1 MDIHLPHNLLDF
13 MKSPDPLIHIGSLL
27 LFGFAGGL
35 IARYFKFPRVSG
47 YIVIGMIL
55 SPSVTGFFQERVIRA
70 ELSIVTD
77 IALGIIAFSI
87 GGSLVLKSLKKL
99 YGSILWINFTQ
110 SFGAFLVTTL
120 LICLISPFII
130 DSGIDPHSFWQTFF
144 PMALI
149 MGAVSAATAPAAVMA
164 IVHEYRAAGPLTT
177 TLLAVV
183 ALDDATAI
191 IFYSF
196 AAILAHSLITSEAL
210 SWQAMVLSPILSIS
224 ISLVIGIVSGLIFRK
239 TARFVK
245 RSDVMLG
252 VVVGLALLIYG
263 IANSAGVSPL
273 IANMT
278 FGFMVV
284 NFVAHAHDIFSV
296 VEGIE
301 ELIFSMFFVLAGAH
315 LDIAVFS
322 SSGFLLAGLIILG
335 RFIGKLYGTRL
346 GAMISH
352 APKTVRQYLGLALLP
367 KAGVTVG
374 LILLAKDT
382 FNSSPLS
389 ALMVNAV
396 LGSVI
401 VNELIAPPLVRYA
414 LIRAGEVDGE
424 QSIKKGEV

>member
-1 MDIHLPHNLLDF
+1 MNL
-13 MKSPDPLIHIGSLL
+13 DPLVHIGTLL
-27 LFGFAGGL
+27 LFGFAGGQ
-35 IARYFKFPRVSG
+35 IANHFKFPRVSG
-47 YIVIGMIL
+47 YIVTGMIL
-55 SPSVTGFFQERVIRA
+55 SPSVTGFFQEKVVSE
-70 ELSIVTD
+70 ELSIITD

-87 GGSLVLKSLKKL
+87 GGSLALKSLKKL

-130 DSGIDPHSFWQTFF
+130 NSGIAPHSFWQTFF

-164 IVHEYRAAGPLTT
+164 IVHECRAAGPFTT

-191 IFYSF
+191 VFYSF
-196 AAILAHSLITSEAL
+196 AAVLANSLIDAEAP
-210 SWQAMVLSPILSIS
+210 SWRMVLSPILSIL
-224 ISLVIGIVSGLIFRK
+224 IALVIGIVSGLIFRK

-245 RSDVMLG
+245 RSDAMLG
-252 VVVGLALLIYG
+252 VVGGLVLLIYG
-263 IANSAGVSPL
+263 VANSTGVSPL

-284 NFVAHAHDIFSV
+284 NFVSHAHDIFGV
-296 VEGIE
+296 VEDVE

-315 LDIAVFS
+315 LDIVVFS
-322 SSGFLLAGLIILG
+322 ASGFLLAGLIILG

-346 GAMISH
+346 GAIISH
-352 APKTVRQYLGLALLP
+352 APKAVRQYLGLALLP
-367 KAGVTVG
+367 KAGVTIG
-374 LILLAKDT
+374 LILLSKDM
-382 FNSSPLS
+382 FNSSLLS

-396 LGSVI
+396 LLSVI

-414 LIRAGEVDGE
+414 LIRAGETDNE
-424 QSIKKGEV
+424 

>member
-1 MDIHLPHNLLDF
+1 MNL
-13 MKSPDPLIHIGSLL
+13 DPLVHIGALL
-27 LFGFAGGL
+27 LFGFAGGQ
-35 IARYFKFPRVSG
+35 IANHFKFPRVSG
-47 YIVIGMIL
+47 YIVTGMIL
-55 SPSVTGFFQERVIRA
+55 SPSVTGFFQEKVVSE
-70 ELSIVTD
+70 ELSIITD

-99 YGSILWINFTQ
+99 YGSILWINFMQ
-110 SFGAFLVTTL
+110 SFGAFLVTAL

-130 DSGIDPHSFWQTFF
+130 NSGIAPHSFWQTFF

-164 IVHEYRAAGPLTT
+164 IVHECRAAGPLTT

-191 IFYSF
+191 VFYSF
-196 AAILAHSLITSEAL
+196 AVVLANSLIDAEAL
-210 SWQAMVLSPILSIS
+210 SWGMMLSPILSIL
-224 ISLVIGIVSGLIFRK
+224 ISLVIGIVSGLIFSK
-239 TARFVK
+239 TARFVT
-245 RSDVMLG
+245 RSDAMLG
-252 VVVGLALLIYG
+252 VVGGLILLIYG
-263 IANSAGVSPL
+263 VANSAGVSPL

-296 VEGIE
+296 VEDVE
-301 ELIFSMFFVLAGAH
+301 EPIFSMFFVLAGAH

-322 SSGFLLAGLIILG
+322 TSGFLLAGLIVLG
-335 RFIGKLYGTRL
+335 RFTGKLYGTRL
-346 GAMISH
+346 GAIISH
-352 APKTVRQYLGLALLP
+352 APGTVRQYLGLALLP

-382 FNSSPLS
+382 FNSSLLS
-389 ALMVNAV
+389 TLMVNAV
-396 LGSVI
+396 LLSVI

-414 LIRAGEVDGE
+414 LTRAGETGNE
-424 QSIKKGEV
+424 

>member
-1 MDIHLPHNLLDF
+1 MN
-13 MKSPDPLIHIGSLL
+13 PDSLVHIGALL
-27 LFGFAGGL
+27 LFGFAGGQ
-35 IARYFKFPRVSG
+35 IANHFNFPRVSG
-47 YIVIGMIL
+47 YIVTGMFL
-55 SPSVTGFFQERVIRA
+55 SPSVTGFFQEKVVSE

-99 YGSILWINFTQ
+99 YGSILWINFAQ

-130 DSGIDPHSFWQTFF
+130 NSGIVPHSFWQTFF

-149 MGAVSAATAPAAVMA
+149 IGAVSAATAPAAVMA
-164 IVHEYRAAGPLTT
+164 IVHECRAAGPFTT

-191 IFYSF
+191 VFFSF
-196 AAILAHSLITSEAL
+196 AIVLANSLIDAEAL
-210 SWQAMVLSPILSIS
+210 SWQIVLSPILSIL
-224 ISLVIGIVSGLIFRK
+224 IALVIGIVSGLIFSK
-239 TARFVK
+239 TARFVT
-245 RSDVMLG
+245 RSDAMLG
-252 VVVGLALLIYG
+252 VVGGLVLLIYG
-263 IANSAGVSPL
+263 IADSVGVSPL

-278 FGFMVV
+278 FGFMVI
-284 NFVAHAHDIFSV
+284 NFVTHAHDIFDA

-322 SSGFLLAGLIILG
+322 VSGFLLAGLIVLG
-335 RFIGKLYGTRL
+335 RFTGKLYGTRL
-346 GAMISH
+346 GAVISH
-352 APKTVRQYLGLALLP
+352 APKTVREYLGLALLP

-382 FNSSPLS
+382 FNSSLLS
-389 ALMVNAV
+389 VLMVNAV
-396 LGSVI
+396 LLSVI

-414 LIRAGEVDGE
+414 LIRAGETNDD
-424 QSIKKGEV
+424 

>member
-1 MDIHLPHNLLDF
+1 MDIYLLHNLLVF
-13 MKSPDPLIHIGSLL
+13 MRNPDPLVHIGFLL

-35 IARYFKFPRVSG
+35 IANYFKFPRVSG
-47 YIVIGMIL
+47 YIVTGMFL
-55 SPSVTGFFQERVIRA
+55 SPSITGFFQENVVRE

-87 GGSLVLKSLKKL
+87 GGSLIMKSLKKL
-99 YGSILWINFTQ
+99 YGSILWITFTQ
-110 SFGAFLVTTL
+110 SFGSFLVSTL
-120 LICLISPFII
+120 LVSLISPFII
-130 DSGIDPHSFWQTFF
+130 NGGESPHSFWQTFF

-149 MGAVSAATAPAAVMA
+149 IGAVSAATAPAAVMA
-164 IVHEYRAAGPLTT
+164 IVHECRAVGPLTT
-177 TLLAVV
+177 TLLGVV
-183 ALDDATAI
+183 ALDDAIAI

-196 AAILAHSLITSEAL
+196 AAILAHSLIASEAL
-210 SWQAMVLSPILSIS
+210 SWQGMVLSPILSIS
-224 ISLVIGIVSGLIFRK
+224 TSILIGAIFGLAFMK

-245 RSDVMLG
+245 RHDAMLG
-252 VVVGLALLIYG
+252 VVIGLVLLICG
-263 IANSAGVSPL
+263 IANSLEVSPL

-284 NFVAHAHDIFSV
+284 NFVDHAHDIFGV
-296 VEGIE
+296 VEGVE

-322 SSGFLLAGLIILG
+322 SSGFLLAGLIVLG

-346 GAMISH
+346 GATISN
-352 APKTVRQYLGLALLP
+352 APKAVRQYLGLALLP

-382 FNSSPLS
+382 FSSSPLS
-389 ALMVNAV
+389 AIMVNAV

-414 LIRAGEVDGE
+414 LTRVGEAGNE
-424 QSIKKGEV
+424 